1 MRTVSA
7 PYRGSIETINRDRE
21 ARGEKAL
28 NFERQ
33 LPLPLSS
40 YIAPIDYPVGH
51 KLVLLQLRRN
61 ELATEILEH
70 MHEQGQWKPSAND
83 WADMEREGLITKQ
96 RDRVTPQ
103 GLHYAQEIM
112 RDLARKFG
120 IHHQEFRW
128 GGGNRGHSAFCTC
141 NWSTF
146 GSKSFAGKALVM
158 AAIGRHRRDVAHG
171 TLLPIYQIGVR
182 P

>member
-1 MRTVSA
+1 MS
-7 PYRGSIETINRDRE
+7 YRGSIENINRDRE
-21 ARGEKAL
+21 ARGEKPLLPA
-28 NFERQ
+28 ERQ
-33 LPLPLSS
+33 LLLPLSS
-40 YIAPIDYPVGH
+40 YVAPIDYPVGH

-112 RDLARKFG
+112 RDLAHKFG
-120 IHHQEFRW
+120 IHHTSFHK
-128 GGGNRGHSAFCTC
+128 GTGNRGHSVSCTC
-141 NWSTF
+141 GWGTY
-146 GSKSFAGKALVM
+146 GKQSFAGEASVR
-158 AAIGRHRRDVAHG
+158 AAIGKHQRDVREG
-171 TLLPIYQIGVR
+171 TLAPQWQTGGR
-182 P
+182 T